1 TFKME
6 HPKEQIYCCFAK
18 KASYVANAEKCKVD
32 YHKYLEEGR
41 KEDEAIQL
49 YSQRLMMKTML
60 RMVVKSSRV
69 VLTKSTTALL
79 PKANEV
85 SRLKLLRTMTS
96 FFCFPIDAKNQKGY
110 ILRTVKW
117 RITTYVSK
125 SLPDLLPELC
135 CAPGESRS
143 QQDDALYWCIVE
155 AILPGKVKPQDAVKD
170 ILKEFME
177 NI

>member
-1 TFKME
+1 ME
-6 HPKEQIYCCFAK
+6 HPKEQIYCCFA
-18 KASYVANAEKCKVD
+18 
-32 YHKYLEEGR
+32 EEGR

-60 RMVVKSSRV
+60 RMVVKRKSGMAARV

-85 SRLKLLRTMTS
+85 SRLKLLRTMT
-96 FFCFPIDAKNQKGY
+96 K
-110 ILRTVKW
+110 
-117 RITTYVSK
+117 
-125 SLPDLLPELC
+125 
-135 CAPGESRS
+135 SRS